1 LRTAGVLKNTD
12 IPILGLNTDPS
23 RSIGY
28 LCNKKVYFEMK
39 EKHIQNIFENL
50 EKENFEYFYR

>member
-1 LRTAGVLKNTD
+1 MIIGGDGTYLRSSGLIENSH

-28 LCNKKVYFEMK
+28 LCNKKIYNDMK
-39 EKHIQNIFENL
+39 E
-50 EKENFEYFYR
+50 

>member
-1 LRTAGVLKNTD
+1 LKRCIGGDGTYLRTAGIIDNPY

-28 LCNKKVYFEMK
+28 LCNKKVYYDMK
-39 EKHIQNIFENL
+39 EKHI
-50 EKENFEYFYR
+50 